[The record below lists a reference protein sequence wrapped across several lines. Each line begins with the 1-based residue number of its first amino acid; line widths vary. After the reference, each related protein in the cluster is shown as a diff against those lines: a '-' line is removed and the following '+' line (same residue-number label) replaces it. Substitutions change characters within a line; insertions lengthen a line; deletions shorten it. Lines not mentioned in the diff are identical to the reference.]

1 MGSRKIQIFR
11 KSDQTKRKL
20 PKDMLL
26 DTHMSIGSYFLPNG
40 QIGKGLNDLEVKKW
54 MPQAI
59 GVSKEDINFRREVDN
74 FFADIALKVEESG
87 LELEI
92 GLDDEGHPF
101 NEMDYIKYRF
111 AKSHPEVAE
120 NEAIGRATHNAR
132 YFIYDPT
139 LQKEI
144 QYNTLQYKQKAYAK
158 FMEIS
163 DDAKRMAQVLI
174 LLNEDPR
181 KMSVADMAMRLDSIV
196 SNSPQTFLDIIEDN
210 NIEMRSFV
218 AQCIS
223 AEVLRKVGN
232 SIYHIEEKLGA
243 NIDDAITYLNDQ
255 INSETLTILKGK
267 LQEFLKG

>member
-54 MPQAI
+54 MPQVI

-87 LELEI
+87 LELE
-92 GLDDEGHPF
+92 
-101 NEMDYIKYRF
+101 MDYINYRF